1 MPAQVREEAGVTLS
15 QVFYHSSQPWPN
27 GPSPQ
32 LMNGAIAIA
41 EREDISVDTD
51 ELDDARWFSRAEA
64 AAAIR
69 AAERAPANNPAAG
82 VEPGALWVPPPMSIA
97 HQLVR
102 AWSIEMA

>member
-1 MPAQVREEAGVTLS
+1 MREEAGVACGD
-15 QVFYHSSQPWPN
+15 VFYHSSQPWPN

-82 VEPGALWVPPPMSIA
+82 VEPGALWVPPPMAIA